1 MWIYQKQYLRPIWNC
16 IKGIDTSH
24 KRVQRY
30 YILYGLLVSFFKCN
44 EGSKLISVLL
54 TSSGLFTFLF
64 YGFVAV
70 YVVDVLY
77 VMNKANVALLILYNR
92 GSSRKYRDSRNIC
105 FTIVSSSC
113 QTNYTLYSYP
123 WKRKRNIWD
132 EKMTVLKKH
141 ACY

>member
-1 MWIYQKQYLRPIWNC
+1 MNC

-70 YVVDVLY
+70 YVVDVIY

-92 GSSRKYRDSRNIC
+92 GSSRKSSDSKVFALRS
-105 FTIVSSSC
+105 FLHHVK
-113 QTNYTLYSYP
+113 QTTHFIATLENGKGTY
-123 WKRKRNIWD
+123 
-132 EKMTVLKKH
+132 EMKK
-141 ACY
+141 